1 MTFLIPGTGGT
12 AELFSDYRFPFP
24 FRAVDFP
31 GPRSLKMSMKDYAEQ
46 FVEHHGILTGDTLV
60 GMSLGGMLA
69 CEIAKAMEIRQLVL
83 ISSGTRS
90 EHINPLLRRLG
101 FLGPRMP
108 FALLQSLPTPPVSR
122 FRRRLFGMFRQVD
135 PSFLNWA
142 CTVAPQWEGMEHHPG
157 LIQIHGDRDPVFPFA
172 YQQDR
177 IHYRLHRATHLAL
190 LECQKEVNQ
199 ILCRLLDEG
208 DRSTTS
214 FSDTREAPSRTTVEK
229 SGA

>member
-1 MTFLIPGTGGT
+1 
-12 AELFSDYRFPFP
+12 
-24 FRAVDFP
+24 
-31 GPRSLKMSMKDYAEQ
+31 
-46 FVEHHGILTGDTLV
+46 
-60 GMSLGGMLA
+60 
-69 CEIAKAMEIRQLVL
+69 
-83 ISSGTRS
+83 
-90 EHINPLLRRLG
+90 
-101 FLGPRMP
+101 
-108 FALLQSLPTPPVSR
+108 
-122 FRRRLFGMFRQVD
+122 
-135 PSFLNWA
+135 
-142 CTVAPQWEGMEHHPG
+142 MEHHPG